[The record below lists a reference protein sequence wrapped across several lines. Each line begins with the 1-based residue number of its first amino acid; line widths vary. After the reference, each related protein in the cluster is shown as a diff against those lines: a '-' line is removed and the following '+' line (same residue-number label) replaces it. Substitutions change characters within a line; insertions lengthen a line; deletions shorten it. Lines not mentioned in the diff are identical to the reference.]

1 MEGDTQ
7 LLHVIREMHSEISK
21 LEKENKELRGE
32 LSLTGH
38 KTVNAKERE
47 VRPRIT
53 CELQQS
59 EEVTCKGVL
68 RRNVSAGANDIMQEQ
83 TGAKMTVRR
92 YSMSSL
98 VSGVGYYKHNA
109 HIKRHSSSGTLKI
122 NGPIQAT
129 ESDVGNQQAINK
141 ETAEELPPELLANNI
156 PKSRSFQ
163 EYMHKC
169 RGRVKVVTFLLPMD
183 MRAYAENQKT
193 FQNPEN
199 QRANHLST
207 IIEKD
212 P

>member
-1 MEGDTQ
+1 MEGDMN
-7 LLHVIREMHSEISK
+7 LLQVIRKMRSEINK
-21 LEKENKELRGE
+21 LENENKELRGE
-32 LSLTGH
+32 LSQTGYR
-38 KTVNAKERE
+38 TVTAKERE
-47 VRPRIT
+47 MRPGIK
-53 CELQQS
+53 CELQHS

-68 RRNVSAGANDIMQEQ
+68 RRNVTVGPNDIMQEQ

-98 VSGVGYYKHNA
+98 LSGAGHYKHNA
-109 HIKRHSSSGTLKI
+109 HIKRHFSSGTLKI
-122 NGPIQAT
+122 NGSIQDT
-129 ESDVGNQQAINK
+129 ESDTGNQQAINK
-141 ETAEELPPELLANNI
+141 ETSEEMPPGLLVNNI
-156 PKSRSFQ
+156 PQTRSFQ
-163 EYMHKC
+163 DYMHKC